1 MRANSVVFRKT
12 WIPIFLLLFLII
24 AGCSSAKTEPDNPA
38 EKTTKSIVL
47 YTTTSVYDSGLLD
60 FLLPVFE
67 EQSGYRVKVIAAGTG
82 EALKNAENGN
92 ADIVLV
98 HAPATEKEYQ
108 EKGVLKERTSICY
121 NYFIIAGP
129 ANDPAGVKEAET
141 AEEAFR
147 RIFESGAVFISRGD
161 GSGTHKKE
169 LSIWKS
175 ANIDPTESKGYIE
188 AGQGMA
194 ETLRIASEKQ
204 AYVLTDT
211 GTFYSISGLNLVPL
225 LEESDDLINIYSVST
240 INPSIIGEERY
251 RNGYELYKFFI
262 SPQCLSLIDEFNE
275 KKSQGKYLLFKS
287 LEMGCS

>member
-1 MRANSVVFRKT
+1 MHVSSGVFKKSL
-12 WIPIFLLLFLII
+12 IALVLLLAVLVS
-24 AGCSSAKTEPDNPA
+24 GCTS
-38 EKTTKSIVL
+38 EKTPAADVQKSITL

-67 EQSGYRVKVIAAGTG
+67 EQSGYKVKVIAAGTG
-82 EALKNAENGN
+82 EALKNAETGN

-98 HAPATEKEYQ
+98 HAPAAEKEYLDR
-108 EKGVLKERTSICY
+108 GVLKERTSICY

-129 ANDPAGVKEAET
+129 EGDPAGISQAKS

-147 RIFESGAVFISRGD
+147 KIYESDAPFVSRGD
-161 GSGTHKKE
+161 SSGTHEKE
-169 LSIWKS
+169 LSIWES
-175 ANIDPTESKGYIE
+175 IGIDPHDYPGYIE

-225 LEESDDLINIYSVST
+225 LDESEDLINIYSVST
-240 INPSIIGEERY
+240 INPEIIGDRRY
-251 RNGYELYKFFI
+251 QAGLELYRFFI
-262 SPQCLSLIDEFNE
+262 SPRCLSLLDEFNE
-275 KKSQGKYLLFKS
+275 KKSEGRYLLFKS
-287 LEMGCS
+287 FETVRN